1 LKIEEYFCR
10 PSRSRS
16 VSSRR
21 ETPSVSQAEYR

>member
-10 PSRSRS
+10 PSISIS

-21 ETPSVSQAEYR
+21 DTPSVSQAE